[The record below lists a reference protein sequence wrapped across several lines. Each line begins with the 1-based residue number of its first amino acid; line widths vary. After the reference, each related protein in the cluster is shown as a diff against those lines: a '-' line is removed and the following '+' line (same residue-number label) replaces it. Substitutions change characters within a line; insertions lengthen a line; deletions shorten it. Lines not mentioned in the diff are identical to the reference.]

1 MRFSVLPL
9 QPSLACCH
17 ARVAQ
22 PVVALHASSPFLAL
36 SDAAT
41 EMSAGGD
48 AGLFGALQTW
58 QQDHLF
64 LYGLLVTI
72 LSRYVIGE
80 LRRRIE
86 KPVMDEVGNRVTT
99 SVKDNLTPN
108 QEEITSSAWAKL
120 ALCIALDIAGD
131 ASELIPILGE
141 ATDLGFAPI
150 EAGVLKV
157 LFKSNLIAG
166 FGFAEEILP
175 FTDIIPTFTL
185 SWCLANLWPTTGLA
199 KKLMPDAVA
208 AKG

>member
-1 MRFSVLPL
+1 MRFSLTPL
-9 QPSLACCH
+9 QAPPSLASCH
-17 ARVAQ
+17 PRVAQ
-22 PVVALHASSPFLAL
+22 PIVALAEPPFLAL

-41 EMSAGGD
+41 DD

-64 LYGLLVTI
+64 LYGVLVTI
-72 LSRYVIGE
+72 LSRYIIGE

-86 KPVMDEVGNRVTT
+86 KPVMDEVGNRVST

-108 QEEITSSAWAKL
+108 REEITSSAWAKL
-120 ALCIALDIAGD
+120 VLCIALDIAGD

-150 EAGVLKV
+150 EAGLLKV
-157 LFKSNLIAG
+157 LFQSNLISL
-166 FGFAEEILP
+166 FGFTEEILP

-185 SWCLANLWPTTGLA
+185 SWCLANLWPTTQLA